1 MAQRSGYSQKDF
13 GAYRPR
19 EIKMKNGALLTLI
32 LSLIVTTASA
42 ASGEQ
47 LSPLPEAGLWR
58 HKIRVLIDNQ
68 DALTSVRQAQQELI
82 EDLPKDQQADLIA
95 ALDASDPSVSMECMT
110 AQQTASMVR
119 IDNLQRIIQRDLPDC
134 DLKVIQ
140 ADRSRVAV
148 EGRCD
153 SDNGFHGAMTGA
165 LEIIS
170 SYEIQS
176 NFTGQKRA
184 ESQRSAANVRAEPVS
199 FELLVTSRWAKT
211 DCGVVLPREQLSF

>member
-1 MAQRSGYSQKDF
+1 MN
-13 GAYRPR
+13 
-19 EIKMKNGALLTLI
+19 NGALLALA

-42 ASGEQ
+42 NSNDQ
-47 LSPLPEAGLWR
+47 LSPVPEAGLWR

-68 DALTSVRQAQQELI
+68 DALTSVRQTQQELI

-95 ALDASDPSVSMECMT
+95 ALDATDPSVAMECMT
-110 AQQTASMVR
+110 AQQTASIVK
-119 IDNLQRIIQRDLPDC
+119 IDNLQRIIQRDMPEC
-134 DLKVIQ
+134 ELKVTQ
-140 ADRSRVAV
+140 ADRSSVNV

-153 SDNGFHGAMTGA
+153 SDTGFHGNMAGA

-184 ESQRSAANVRAEPVS
+184 GNPASEGTINPPAEPVS

-211 DCGVVLPREQLSF
+211 DCGAVAPREQLSF